1 VGSIP
6 ITRSSFHLGNETIH
20 IPKEPT
26 HVGLT
31 FAVQGVEFGSGTC
44 PGAISLSN
52 SPDFTVG

>member
-1 VGSIP
+1 MGSIP

-26 HVGLT
+26 RIGLT
-31 FAVQGVEFGSGTC
+31 FVMQGVEFGSGTC
-44 PGAISLSN
+44 LGAILLSN